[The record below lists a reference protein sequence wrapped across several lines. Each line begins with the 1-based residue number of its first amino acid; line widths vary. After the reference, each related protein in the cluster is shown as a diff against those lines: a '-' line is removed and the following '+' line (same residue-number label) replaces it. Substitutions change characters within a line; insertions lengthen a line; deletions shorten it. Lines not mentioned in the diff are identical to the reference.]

1 MGTTTAPRMTAE
13 QYHAWS
19 TEGDRTQLV
28 GGEVIVNEPKPMHG
42 AIQTEII
49 SAIHVWIRE
58 GEGRGLVIPPTSL
71 TLDEENVYGPDV
83 LWFSESHIPP
93 DLREYPEGVSDLC
106 VEIRSPGTWG
116 YDIHTKKAVY
126 EAAGLPEL
134 WLVDDVAE
142 VVLVFRRSKPDGAS
156 FDIALELDRAAALAS
171 PQLPGFSL
179 PLERLFT
186 H

>member
-1 MGTTTAPRMTAE
+1 
-13 QYHAWS
+13 
-19 TEGDRTQLV
+19 
-28 GGEVIVNEPKPMHG
+28 
-42 AIQTEII
+42 
-49 SAIHVWIRE
+49 
-58 GEGRGLVIPPTSL
+58 
-71 TLDEENVYGPDV
+71 
-83 LWFSESHIPP
+83 
-93 DLREYPEGVSDLC
+93 VSDLC

-171 PQLPGFSL
+171 PQLPGCSL